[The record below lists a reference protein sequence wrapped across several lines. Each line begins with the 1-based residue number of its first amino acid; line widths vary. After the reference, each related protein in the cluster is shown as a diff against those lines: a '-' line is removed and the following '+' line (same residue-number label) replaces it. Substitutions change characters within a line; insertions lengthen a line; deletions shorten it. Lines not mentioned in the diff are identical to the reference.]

1 MIRQLYSASAL
12 YVWHRA
18 ALLAVLL
25 AAPSFAQIN
34 GGSTCSPPDVIAIRD
49 DGPGKAIVTYVNSVN
64 RCSAETIGRLTS
76 PNGISVDF
84 RIELTGKENDY
95 RERIILNP
103 VDADMMAFPPE
114 GDLLDGESQEF
125 LIMGGLA

>member
-1 MIRQLYSASAL
+1 MRVAEAF
-12 YVWHRA
+12 RA
-18 ALLAVLL
+18 TLLAVLL
-25 AAPSFAQIN
+25 AAPSFAQPV
-34 GGSTCSPPDVIAIRD
+34 GSSTCSPPDVISIRD
-49 DGPGKAIVTYVNSVN
+49 DGPGKAVVTYLNSVN

-84 RIELTGKENDY
+84 RIELTGEENDY

-114 GDLLDGESQEF
+114 DDLLDGETQEF
-125 LIMGGLA
+125 IVMGGLA